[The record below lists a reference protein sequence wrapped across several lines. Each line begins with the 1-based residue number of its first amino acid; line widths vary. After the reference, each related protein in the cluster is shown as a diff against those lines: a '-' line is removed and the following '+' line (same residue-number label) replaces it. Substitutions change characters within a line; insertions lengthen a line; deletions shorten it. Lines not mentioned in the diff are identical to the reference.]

1 MALLKECERFYA
13 RLVYKHHTSTGV
25 SAQDVSQDRASNKHL
40 DQQTKER
47 STVMSNWEHLFL
59 KGEFPERVHL
69 LSGLTLEQVTLRPE
83 GASHSIY
90 EELWHASGYQC
101 SVVEHAPATGDY
113 YPSAA
118 PEHEQQ
124 WHDLVQQFLKGAQA
138 AVALA
143 QAPDQLAV
151 EVEPGVTMADELN
164 SVAVHNAYHL
174 GKIVALRQRIGAWP
188 PTKASDAS

>member
-1 MALLKECERFYA
+1 
-13 RLVYKHHTSTGV
+13 
-25 SAQDVSQDRASNKHL
+25 
-40 DQQTKER
+40 
-47 STVMSNWEHLFL
+47 MSNWEHLFL
-59 KGEFPERVHL
+59 TGEYFPRKDL
-69 LSGLTLEQVTLRPE
+69 LSGLTLEQVNLRPA

-90 EELWHASGYQC
+90 EELWHAAGYQR
-101 SVVEHAPATGDY
+101 SVVEGVPATGDY

-118 PEHEQQ
+118 PEYEQQ
-124 WHDLVQQFLKGAQA
+124 WHDLVKEFLQSAQA

-143 QAPDQLAV
+143 EEPDRLAM

-188 PTKASDAS
+188 PKAATEEP

>member
-1 MALLKECERFYA
+1 
-13 RLVYKHHTSTGV
+13 
-25 SAQDVSQDRASNKHL
+25 
-40 DQQTKER
+40 
-47 STVMSNWEHLFL
+47 MSNLEHLFL
-59 KGEFPERVHL
+59 TGEFPERARL
-69 LSGLTLEQVTLRPE
+69 LSGLTLEQVTLRPD

-90 EELWHASGYQC
+90 EELWHAAGYQR
-101 SVVEHAPATGDY
+101 SIVERDPAVGEY

-118 PEHEQQ
+118 PDHEQQ
-124 WHDLVQQFLKGAQA
+124 WHDLVQQFLEGAQA

-143 QAPDQLAV
+143 QAPDQLAM

-188 PTKASDAS
+188 PTAASDGP